1 MSDQQLNGWGR
12 ATGWGSLAFGEGTVP
27 VSPSAPAAANATGA
41 PTAGVN
47 AQAIA
52 VCPSALGTLG
62 SVSVLVDGE
71 ANVFPSG
78 VAVTSALGSI
88 SLVTNNNL
96 SVSGYAITSTLGTVT
111 VDAEANVTLGS
122 LDALTGNVGILVA
135 WSMINE
141 DQTSRFQDISESQT
155 PNWTDVA
162 A

>member
-111 VDAEANVTLGS
+111 VDAEADVTLGS

>member
-135 WSMINE
+135 WSMIDE

>member
-111 VDAEANVTLGS
+111 VDAEADVTLGS

-135 WSMINE
+135 WSMIDE

>member
-12 ATGWGSLAFGEGTVP
+12 ATGWGTLAFGEGTVP

-52 VCPSALGTLG
+52 VCPSAVGTLG

-71 ANVFPSG
+71 ANVYPSG
-78 VAVTSALGSI
+78 VASTSAIGTATPVS
-88 SLVTNNNL
+88 NNNI

-111 VDAEANVTLGS
+111 VVAEADVTLDT
-122 LDALTGNVGILVA
+122 LDGLTGDVGILVA

-141 DQTSRFQDISESQT
+141 DQTSGFEDITETQT
-155 PNWTDVA
+155 PDWTDVA